1 MVRNMEIKTLFVLG
15 AGTMGSG
22 IAQLGVQSGLT
33 VILCDTVPA
42 QLERAEANIAAA
54 FDRQVRKGRMTPEQ
68 REAYLSKI
76 TYTGDMEQAA
86 QAQLVIEAIAEKL
99 EAKRAVF
106 SKLADICTQQ
116 TIFASNTSTISISA
130 IASGLQAPERLL
142 GMHFFN
148 PVPSMKLL
156 EIISGLQTKPEVT
169 AQITDFGEK
178 VLGKVCIHAKD
189 SSAFIANRIGSPML
203 NAAVNVLD
211 SGVGT
216 REDID
221 AAMKFGWNHPM
232 GPLELIDLVGVD
244 VEIAVME
251 VLYEEFGDPYYKPA
265 PLLKRMQAAGLLGRK
280 TGKGFYDYT
289 NG

>member
-1 MVRNMEIKTLFVLG
+1 MEIQTIFVLG

-22 IAQLGVQSGLT
+22 IAQLGLQSGLT
-33 VILCDTVPA
+33 VVLCDSIPA
-42 QLERAEANIAAA
+42 QLERAKAGMEAA
-54 FDRQVRKGRMTPEQ
+54 FDRQVKKGRITAEQ
-68 REAYLSKI
+68 RAAWLSRI
-76 TYTGDMEQAA
+76 TYTGELEQAA
-86 QAQLVIEAIAEKL
+86 RAQLVIEAIVEKL

-106 SKLADICTQQ
+106 AKLAEICDEGTV
-116 TIFASNTSTISISA
+116 FASNTSTISISA
-130 IASGLQAPERLL
+130 IASGLKAPGRVL

-156 EIISGLQTKPEVT
+156 ELISGLQTDPEIMARIT
-169 AQITDFGEK
+169 AFGEQ

-189 SSAFIANRIGSPML
+189 SSAFVANRIGSPML

-211 SGVGT
+211 SGVGP

-244 VEIAVME
+244 VEVAVME

-265 PLLKRMQAAGLLGRK
+265 PLLKRMLAAGQLGQK

-289 NG
+289 KN

>member
-1 MVRNMEIKTLFVLG
+1 MQIDTIFVVG

-22 IAQLGVQSGLT
+22 IAQMGVECGLK
-33 VILCDTVPA
+33 VILSDSVPS
-42 QLERAEANIAAA
+42 QVQRAESSIRAAW
-54 FDRQVRKGRMTPEQ
+54 DHQVKKGRMTQEQ
-68 REAYLSKI
+68 EDDCLSRI
-76 TYTGDMEQAA
+76 TYVTDMDQAKD
-86 QAQLVIEAIAEKL
+86 AQLVIEAIVEKL
-99 EAKRAVF
+99 EAKRGLF
-106 SKLADICTQQ
+106 KELEEICGEE
-116 TIFASNTSTISISA
+116 TILASNTSTISISS
-130 IASGLQAPERLL
+130 IASGLKHPERLI

-148 PVPSMKLL
+148 PVPRMKLL
-156 EIISGLQTKPEVT
+156 ELISGIQTAPEIRETIT
-169 AQITDFGEK
+169 AFGTEQLK
-178 VLGKVCIHAKD
+178 KVCIHAKD

-251 VLYEEFGDPYYKPA
+251 VLYEEFGDPYYKPS
-265 PLLKRMQAAGLLGRK
+265 PLLKRMQAAGHLGRK

-289 NG
+289 

>member
-1 MVRNMEIKTLFVLG
+1 MAIKTIFVVG

-22 IAQLGVQSGLT
+22 IAQLGLQSGLT
-33 VILCDTVPA
+33 VILCDTISA
-42 QLERAEANIAAA
+42 QLARAEAGMAAA
-54 FDRQVRKGRMTPEQ
+54 FDKQVQKGRITPEQ
-68 REAYLSKI
+68 RAAYLSRI
-76 TYTGDMEQAA
+76 TYTEDIKQAA
-86 QAQLVIEAIAEKL
+86 QAQLVIEAIVEKP
-99 EAKRAVF
+99 EAKRALF
-106 SKLADICTQQ
+106 SQLADICAEQ

-130 IASGLQAPERLL
+130 IASGIKAPERLL

-156 EIISGLQTKPEVT
+156 EIISGLQTDPEIT
-169 AQITDFGEK
+169 AQITAFGEQA
-178 VLGKVCIHAKD
+178 LGKVCIHAKD

-244 VEIAVME
+244 VEVAVME

-265 PLLKRMQAAGLLGRK
+265 PLLKRMQAAGQLGRK

-289 NG
+289 QG